1 MNPLTKSAISS
12 TSSNPSHNRSLIHSI
27 SNGSVPNLVYDTQ
40 PNVQCQNGSL
50 GIPNKIP
57 TESTTNYRGN
67 NQTNSISNNPPR
79 SPSPNLF
86 TNKEFGGTVEA
97 IRNRF
102 TSDNYTPSPKKPQ
115 NCAVTSP
122 VLYQQ
127 QHYPL
132 LDNLKHIS
140 ENEIRRNKKG

>member
-1 MNPLTKSAISS
+1 MNQLTKSAISS

-27 SNGSVPNLVYDTQ
+27 SNGAVPNLAYDTQ

-67 NQTNSISNNPPR
+67 NQTNSISNNLPR

-86 TNKEFGGTVEA
+86 TNKEFGGTVDA

-102 TSDNYTPSPKKPQ
+102 TSDNYTPSPKKP
-115 NCAVTSP
+115 NNYEATSP

-140 ENEIRRNKKG
+140 EHEIRRNKKG